1 MYLNNFFYIFYTNIL
16 KLLNNTKNKFNLI
29 VFKSISNLTFKYNLG
44 KKIKLISKRASD
56 SKPDRD
62 R

>member
-44 KKIKLISKRASD
+44 KKNQIDKQESERQQA
-56 SKPDRD
+56 R
-62 R
+62 